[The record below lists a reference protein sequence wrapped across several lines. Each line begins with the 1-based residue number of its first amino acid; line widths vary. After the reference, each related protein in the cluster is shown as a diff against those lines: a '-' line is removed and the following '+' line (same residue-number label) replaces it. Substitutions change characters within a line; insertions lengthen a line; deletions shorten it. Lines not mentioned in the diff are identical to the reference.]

1 MGALTTSEAYDALS
15 NFASS
20 YGPDPLLLLLHA
32 SVPETLRPDIL
43 HLIQINFLAG
53 PADPSRE
60 ADVLFAPFT
69 TCLGGDYYRIDAQV
83 RWHGLALLRSLYRE
97 EPRGREV
104 RVAELLWCHL
114 EQLERGQLITDQTL
128 FGDYISVQRW
138 VALAYLEPSDAARA
152 FAQALRAIE
161 AHSSADSSADSI
173 TAYAQLGGLAAAL
186 ELPLA
191 GEPELLTYA
200 KGLDALAKGDKPS
213 ATRLLEALGDQP
225 LQIGEVSLSAPT
237 QWLGH
242 QVEEQLQLQLE
253 EQKKRELIE
262 QQRQAEEVLNET
274 EPQPVA
280 ADPPEVVHAEAG
292 VPTVAAIRLQSF
304 SFTTCLLRQ
313 EDNRWKKLQREDLWI
328 QERRPLKDRWIE
340 HRHPLVVG
348 GFLEQLEQ
356 HALRQQAG
364 AKAVALPMLHIPAG
378 SFRMGSPLAEPG
390 RSEDEGPQ
398 LEVKLESFFMGH
410 TPITQAQW
418 REVAGWQERPGEKW
432 GRQLKTDPSR
442 FQSKEGQWKTKVRLL
457 TDESN
462 TDNRPVEQVSWLDA
476 MEFCSRLSQRTGRNY
491 TLPSEAQWEYA
502 CRAGTTTP
510 FCFGDSITSEL
521 ANYNGNLAYGAG
533 PKGIYREQ
541 TTPVGMF
548 PTNAWGMQDMH
559 GNVWEWC
566 VDHWYPNYHGAPV
579 DGSPRINPETKEEE
593 IRLLRGGS
601 WYFHP
606 RFCRSA
612 SRLIHPVS
620 RYGGIGFRVCYLP
633 QD

>member
-1 MGALTTSEAYDALS
+1 MGALTTAEAYEALS
-15 NFASS
+15 AFARS

-69 TCLGGDYYRIDAQV
+69 TCLGGDYYRVDAQV

-97 EPRGREV
+97 ESRGREV

-114 EQLERGQLITDQTL
+114 EQLERGQRITAQTL
-128 FGDYISVQRW
+128 LGNYIAMQRW

-152 FAQALRAIE
+152 FAQALRSIE
-161 AHSSADSSADSI
+161 AHSSADSI

-200 KGLDALAKGDKPS
+200 KGLDALAKGDEPS

-225 LQIGEVSLSAPT
+225 LQIGEVSLKAPT

-242 QVEEQLQLQLE
+242 QVEKQLQRQLK
-253 EQKKRELIE
+253 EQRKQQLVE
-262 QQRQAEEVLNET
+262 QQRQAE
-274 EPQPVA
+274 A
-280 ADPPEVVHAEAG
+280 AMTALD
-292 VPTVAAIRLQSF
+292 RLPGAMGF
-304 SFTTCLLRQ
+304 SITTPTCLLRKKSGRWQ
-313 EDNRWKKLQREDLWI
+313 NRSGQ
-328 QERRPLKDRWIE
+328 DRWRQE
-340 HRHPLVVG
+340 YRLVQVE
-348 GFLEQLEQ
+348 GFLVQLNREAPVQ
-356 HALRQQAG
+356 TVTLTMV
-364 AKAVALPMLHIPAG
+364 KIPAG
-378 SFRMGSPLAEPG
+378 AFSMGSPPEETE
-390 RSEDEGPQ
+390 RSDDEGP
-398 LEVKLESFFMGH
+398 LHKVKLESFFMGQ

-418 REVAGWQERPGEKW
+418 REVACWQERPGELW
-432 GRQLKTDPSR
+432 GRKLKPDPSHHKSMGM
-442 FQSKEGQWKTKVRLL
+442 QGENKARLL
-457 TDESN
+457 AGESN
-462 TDNRPVEQVSWLDA
+462 TDQCPVERVSWWDA
-476 MEFCSRLSQRTGRNY
+476 MEFCDRLSQRTGLTY

-510 FCFGDSITSEL
+510 FNIGKTISPEL
-521 ANYNGNLAYGAG
+521 VNYNGNHTYADG

-548 PTNAWGMQDMH
+548 PANAWGIQDIH

-566 VDHWYPNYHGAPV
+566 ADHWHPSYHGAP
-579 DGSPRINPETKEEE
+579 DHGRPRINPNANDDEE
-593 IRLLRGGS
+593 RLLRGGS
-601 WYFHP
+601 WLNEP
-606 RFCRSA
+606 RRCRSA
-612 SRLIHPVS
+612 ARFHGQPDFAYYFV
-620 RYGGIGFRVCYLP
+620 GFRVVCLP
-633 QD
+633 KGPFP